1 VFRVTPDERPVRGA
15 VKRPVLWHQLLLG
28 LLLFAVYLLVDS
40 LESPARRAAADAHGR
55 AIFDLEQRLHL
66 DVERVLNSSLAPH
79 HVLATLA
86 NYEYAWTY
94 ILSALALI
102 AWTTVRR
109 PDLWPLTRDSFVVMN
124 LIAFAT
130 FWLYPV
136 TPPRLLPGLGF
147 VDTVSRGQTVGSW
160 GSGLVDSANQLAAMP
175 SLHVGWALW
184 VSVVLARITARR
196 SVQVISAL
204 HVALTAY
211 VIMAT
216 ANHYLLDAVAVVV
229 PVAVGVKLA
238 SWWHEDRGV
247 VPSCDAFFLHVE
259 STGAAQHV
267 GGLVLLAPGNQP
279 PLDQV
284 RALVR
289 DGLARMPRMH
299 QRLATP
305 RSRWRRARW
314 VEDPAVDLDW
324 HVTELRS
331 EDGMAGLRRI
341 MGRLAEEPMPRDRP
355 LWRVVMVRDIAPHT
369 SALVLLVHH
378 AIADG
383 IGTVLHS
390 MELFEPPV
398 SLPVPAGKAPG
409 AVQRAAAITVGLA
422 QLATDGGA
430 GRLPPASLRRA
441 FDVVDVDLELVRR
454 AAAARRARVTDLVI
468 ALAADA
474 MHVVAPELT
483 AHTRGKLRFSV
494 PIMVRTPDTSAEGN
508 ATAAVLIDVP
518 VGRVEDQSFDELLAE
533 IGRRSGRLRRPTRA
547 LASRFVMATGLRLL
561 PEPWAGW
568 FARTVYG
575 SRFFHAVVSNM
586 PGPTETL
593 TFCGGGTHRTYPIL
607 PVAPGTPVAL
617 GALSWSGVLGISL
630 ATDPALLDASAMA
643 ARMDA
648 MLKWLVSGAVERPT
662 ADTAPDIA
670 EDTAAGIAS
679 NGTGGGK
686 GSGSGQRP
694 LEGEEQARA

>member
-1 VFRVTPDERPVRGA
+1 
-15 VKRPVLWHQLLLG
+15 
-28 LLLFAVYLLVDS
+28 
-40 LESPARRAAADAHGR
+40 
-55 AIFDLEQRLHL
+55 
-66 DVERVLNSSLAPH
+66 
-79 HVLATLA
+79 
-86 NYEYAWTY
+86 
-94 ILSALALI
+94 
-102 AWTTVRR
+102 
-109 PDLWPLTRDSFVVMN
+109 
-124 LIAFAT
+124 
-130 FWLYPV
+130 
-136 TPPRLLPGLGF
+136 
-147 VDTVSRGQTVGSW
+147 
-160 GSGLVDSANQLAAMP
+160 MP
-175 SLHVGWALW
+175 SLHIGWALW

-196 SVQVISAL
+196 SVQVISAI
-204 HVALTAY
+204 HVALTGY

-216 ANHYLLDAVAVVV
+216 ANHYLLDAIAVVV

-238 SWWHEDRGV
+238 SWAHEPRGV

-305 RSRWRRARW
+305 TSRWRRARW
-314 VEDPAVDLDW
+314 VEDAEVDLDW
-324 HVTELRS
+324 HVTELHA
-331 EDGMAGLRRI
+331 EHGMAGLRRI
-341 MGRLAEEPMPRDRP
+341 LGELAEQPMPRDRP
-355 LWRVVMVRDIAPHT
+355 LWRVVMVRDIAPGT

-390 MELFEPPV
+390 FELFEPLV
-398 SLPVPAGKAPG
+398 SLPVPSGGGRPG
-409 AVQRAAAITVGLA
+409 TLQRAAAVTVGLA
-422 QLATDGGA
+422 QLATDGAA

-454 AAAARRARVTDLVI
+454 AAAARHARVTDLVI
-468 ALAADA
+468 ALTADA

-494 PIMVRTPDTSAEGN
+494 PIMVRTPDTTAEGN

-518 VGRVEDQSFDELLAE
+518 VGGRVQGQGFDELLAE
-533 IGRRSGRLRRPTRA
+533 VGRRSGRLRTPTRA
-547 LASRFVMATGLRLL
+547 MASRFVMATGLRLL

-586 PGPTETL
+586 PGPTEPL

-607 PVAPGTPVAL
+607 PVAPGTPLAL

-648 MLKWLVSGAVERPT
+648 VLKRLVAGVPEGS
-662 ADTAPDIA
+662 
-670 EDTAAGIAS
+670 AAS
-679 NGTGGGK
+679 TGGDPGPD
-686 GSGSGQRP
+686 SGPDSGQRP

>member
-55 AIFDLEQRLHL
+55 SIFELEQRLHL

-94 ILSALALI
+94 ILSAVALI
-102 AWTTVRR
+102 VWTTVRR

-124 LIAFAT
+124 LIAFAS

-229 PVAVGVKLA
+229 PVAIGVKLA
-238 SWWHEDRGV
+238 SWAHEDRGV
-247 VPSCDAFFLHVE
+247 VPSCDAFFLHAE

-279 PLDQV
+279 PLEQV

-305 RSRWRRARW
+305 TSRWRRARW
-314 VEDPAVDLDW
+314 VEDTDVDLDW
-324 HVTELRS
+324 HVTERRS
-331 EDGMAGLRRI
+331 ENGMAGLRRI
-341 MGRLAEEPMPRDRP
+341 LGELAEQPMPRDRP
-355 LWRVVMVRDIAPHT
+355 LWRVVMVRDIAPNT

-390 MELFEPPV
+390 LELFEPLV
-398 SLPVPAGKAPG
+398 SLPVPAGRGPG
-409 AVQRAAAITVGLA
+409 ALQRAAAVTVGLA

-430 GRLPPASLRRA
+430 GRLPPGSLRRA

-468 ALAADA
+468 ALTADA

-494 PIMVRTPDTSAEGN
+494 PIMVRTPDTTAEGN
-508 ATAAVLIDVP
+508 ATAAVMIDVP
-518 VGRVEDQSFDELLAE
+518 VGGRAEDQSFDELLAE

-547 LASRFVMATGLRLL
+547 MASRFVMATGLRLL

-607 PVAPGTPVAL
+607 PVAPGTPLAL
-617 GALSWSGVLGISL
+617 GALSWSGVLGIGL

-648 MLKWLVSGAVERPT
+648 MLRWLTSTPPETPARDTRAGVGNAGHRKGA
-662 ADTAPDIA
+662 
-670 EDTAAGIAS
+670 
-679 NGTGGGK
+679 
-686 GSGSGQRP
+686 GSGQRP

>member
-1 VFRVTPDERPVRGA
+1 MQQP
-15 VKRPVLWHQLLLG
+15 VKRPVLWHQLSLG

-40 LESPARRAAADAHGR
+40 LESPGRRAAADAHGR
-55 AIFDLEQRLHL
+55 AIFDFEQRLHL
-66 DVERVLNSSLAPH
+66 DIEHALNASLAPH

-94 ILSALALI
+94 ILSAVALLV
-102 AWTTVRR
+102 WTTLRR

-136 TPPRLLPGLGF
+136 TPPRLLPELGF
-147 VDTVSRGQTVGSW
+147 IDTVSRGQTVGSW

-196 SVQVISAL
+196 SVQVLSAV

-216 ANHYLLDAVAVVV
+216 ANHYLLDAVAVVI

-238 SWWHEDRGV
+238 SWAHETPGTV
-247 VPSCDAFFLHVE
+247 IPTCDAFFLQVE

-279 PLDQV
+279 PIEQV

-299 QRLATP
+299 QRLDH
-305 RSRWRRARW
+305 RSRWHRARW
-314 VEDPAVDLDW
+314 VEAGDVDLDW
-324 HVTELRS
+324 HVTERRS
-331 EDGMAGLRRI
+331 GDGMTGLRRI
-341 MGRLAEEPMPRDRP
+341 MGELAEQPMPRDRP
-355 LWRVVMVRDIAPHT
+355 LWRVVMVRDVEPET

-390 MELFEPPV
+390 FELFEPAV
-398 SLPVPAGKAPG
+398 SLPLPDGKGPG
-409 AVQRAAAITVGLA
+409 VLQRAAAVTVGLA

-430 GRLPPASLRRA
+430 GRLPPSSLRRA
-441 FDVVDVDLELVRR
+441 FDVVDVDLEQVRR
-454 AAAARRARVTDLVI
+454 AAASRGARVTDLVI
-468 ALAADA
+468 ALAVDA
-474 MHVVAPELT
+474 VHSVAPELT
-483 AHTRGKLRFSV
+483 AHTRGKLRVSV
-494 PIMVRTPDTSAEGN
+494 PMMVRTPDTTAEGN
-508 ATAAVLIDVP
+508 ATAAVMLDVP
-518 VGRVEDQSFDELLAE
+518 LGGRAGQSFDELLAE
-533 IGRRSGRLRRPTRA
+533 VGRRTGRLRRPTRA
-547 LASRFVMATGLRLL
+547 MASRFVMATGLRLL
-561 PEPWAGW
+561 PEPWADW

-593 TFCGGGTHRTYPIL
+593 TFCGRGTHRTYPIL
-607 PVAPGTPVAL
+607 PVAPGTPLSL

-630 ATDPALLDASAMA
+630 ATDPALLDASSAA
-643 ARMDA
+643 ARMDE
-648 MLKWLVSGAVERPT
+648 MLRRLT
-662 ADTAPDIA
+662 AGPD
-670 EDTAAGIAS
+670 EPV
-679 NGTGGGK
+679 
-686 GSGSGQRP
+686 SGQRP